1 MTYEYDIKK
10 KAMKFIRKQQP
21 NQQKRI
27 LEAIYALPLTG
38 DVKKLKGEDD
48 LYRLRVGDF
57 RVLFEL
63 NQKTNTIT
71 LVCVTDADNRGQIYK

>member
-21 NQQKRI
+21 KQQQRI

-38 DVKKLKGEDD
+38 DVKKLKGEDGFID
-48 LYRLRVGDF
+48 Y
-57 RVLFEL
+57 VLV
-63 NQKTNTIT
+63 IS
-71 LVCVTDADNRGQIYK
+71 VCFLK